1 MAIEDRIECR
11 GCGRAVVPQLWV
23 DASDRMSHPTVR
35 HLCPLCGATV
45 RVSGG
50 GLSRGG
56 LALAVVAIAL
66 IILTCLF
73 VLVMSGALSG
83 R

>member
-23 DASDRMSHPTVR
+23 DARNRTEHPTVR
-35 HLCPLCGATV
+35 HLCPLCGATL

-50 GLSRGG
+50 GISRGG
-56 LALAVVAIAL
+56 WALFVMSISLIVLALVFAL
-66 IILTCLF
+66 
-73 VLVMSGALSG
+73 VLARS
-83 R
+83 

>member
-23 DASDRMSHPTVR
+23 DTRDRMSHPKVR
-35 HLCPLCGATV
+35 HLCPLCGATL

-50 GLSRGG
+50 GINRGM
-56 LALAVVAIAL
+56 LALVIGSFGMLILMLIFVV
-66 IILTCLF
+66 
-73 VLVMSGALSG
+73 MKYG

>member
-1 MAIEDRIECR
+1 MGIEDRIECR

-23 DASDRMSHPTVR
+23 DARNRLSHPTVR
-35 HLCPLCGATV
+35 HLCPLCGATL

-56 LALAVVAIAL
+56 LALAAGVIAL

-73 VLVMSGALSG
+73 FLVISGSLGG

>member
-1 MAIEDRIECR
+1 M
-11 GCGRAVVPQLWV
+11 PQLWV
-23 DASDRMSHPTVR
+23 DARDRLSHPKVR
-35 HLCPLCGATV
+35 HLCPLCGATL

-56 LALAVVAIAL
+56 LALAAVAIAL
-66 IILTCLF
+66 MILACLF
-73 VLVMSGALSG
+73 VLVMSGSLRG

>member
-1 MAIEDRIECR
+1 MAVEDRIECR

-23 DASDRMSHPTVR
+23 DARDRMSHPTVR
-35 HLCPLCGATV
+35 HLCPLCGATL

-50 GLSRGG
+50 GLDRGV
-56 LALAVVAIAL
+56 LALVIGSVVLLAL
-66 IILTCLF
+66 IF
-73 VLVMSGALSG
+73 VLGLVTL